1 MAQERY
7 NLFDTFEYRGKW
19 WLPENPENKVGGNLV
34 VTKDKMVLDLFGS
47 LRGDDLSKHLGSGEV
62 FNPNIING
70 ITDDGTLCTLKDN
83 YLRGSNISLSSVV
96 IIRESYIVNILFI
109 GQLFTSIEDIK
120 FKSVSVNYSL
130 LEEWLSKEVFKNDIS
145 RKGKLF
151 EAQSQ
156 FNFPE
161 SFEVF
166 ISSID
171 ALISL
176 DGHFNTGGDGFRT
189 LIWNYMAFLKITPNK
204 DRDFDWFVEQ
214 LHSLASMLTLFT
226 GEPIYPR
233 RIKAQIGSQNKTT
246 ENQIKEPI
254 EILYKPIGTES
265 PKSLHP
271 LEMILPFSLVRE
283 NISNVISNWF
293 EKSNLLKPTVN
304 IFISIFYKSKI
315 YIDNVFLS
323 LMHATESFLRKIYGG
338 QYIPEQE
345 YSQYLNQIV
354 LPVAMPSE
362 LKESL
367 RKRLEYGNEYSLRK
381 RFEKL
386 FDILESK
393 LKNLITDNT
402 DAFIT
407 SVVDTRNYLTHYDKK
422 LEEKCLHGADL
433 YYTNQ
438 RLALLL
444 TIVLLKEIGISE
456 DIIHQQILQTK
467 RFAGLL
473 QKG

>member
-19 WLPENPENKVGGNLV
+19 WLPENPENVVGGNLV
-34 VTKDKMVLDLFGS
+34 VTKDEMVLDLFGS
-47 LRGDDLSKHLGSGEV
+47 LRGDDLSKLLGSGEV
-62 FNPNIING
+62 FTPNIING
-70 ITDDGTLCTLKDN
+70 ITDNGNLCTLKEN
-83 YLRGSNISLSSVV
+83 YFRGSEFSLISVPGV
-96 IIRESYIVNILFI
+96 IIRESYIVKFLFI
-109 GQLFTSIEDIK
+109 GELFTSIEDIK

-130 LEEWLSKEVFKNDIS
+130 LEEWLSKRVFKTDTS
-145 RKGKLF
+145 YKEKL
-151 EAQSQ
+151 SQ
-156 FNFPE
+156 VQFSFPE
-161 SFEVF
+161 SFEVY
-166 ISSID
+166 ISNID
-171 ALISL
+171 AHISL
-176 DGHFNTGGDGFRT
+176 DGHFNTGGDEFRT
-189 LIWNYMAFLKITPNK
+189 LIWNYMAFLKITPND
-204 DRDFDWFVEQ
+204 DRDFDWFGEQ

-233 RIKAQIGSQNKTT
+233 RIKAQIGRQNKNT
-246 ENQIKEPI
+246 ENQIKQPI

-271 LEMILPFSLVRE
+271 LQMILPFSLVRE
-283 NISNVISNWF
+283 NIADVISNWF
-293 EKSNLLKPTVN
+293 EKSNLLKPTVD
-304 IFISIFYKSKI
+304 IFISIFYQSNI
-315 YIDNVFLS
+315 YIDNVFLN
-323 LMHATESFLRKIYGG
+323 LMHAIESFHRRRYGG

-345 YSQYLNQIV
+345 YRQYLKQII

-381 RFEKL
+381 RFKKL
-386 FDILESK
+386 FEILKSE
-393 LKNLITDNT
+393 LRILITSNT
-402 DAFIT
+402 DSFIK
-407 SVVDTRNYLTHYDKK
+407 SVLDTRNFLTHYDKK
-422 LEEKCLHGADL
+422 LEEKCLRGADL

-467 RFAGLL
+467 RFADLL